1 MRRSLLRTFRDGAGN
16 FVPRPTFSFDNHPH
30 WFVGH
35 MSKGKVKIEQK
46 MKDVDVILEVRDAR
60 APFTSAQ
67 FELTTNLPSNVQR
80 LVVLNKADLVTPNV
94 GLAMRGLIEEAG
106 QPCLLTTAAENRNLI
121 KIKQFALDNVR
132 SKHPRTLGVMLM
144 VVGLPNV
151 GKSTIISGL
160 KRIAFA
166 TLRHQGPNS
175 KLMQGVKWTEP
186 KMSNVPGLTRDV
198 SFFQLSNHPRL
209 YCYDTP
215 GVSLL
220 KKRNDPERNAKLG
233 VLKCMPDHIAGE
245 AYLADYLLYRLNR
258 DYFMDYV
265 RELELPGPTND
276 IRYLC
281 AHISALLAHRN
292 TNQHKSF
299 ILQAC
304 SPAYSVSRL
313 PTMAFRA
320 LFVFLSF
327 AAAFA
332 EDVATALASDD
343 VCEAGQDCSLELNQL
358 RGIKVHYLE
367 ALEEDEEQSTQGE
380 EEAELEGGGCTG
392 ATDMKIWKRGGKRSF
407 DAALNSCG
415 RGCAAGFPCTKDCMQ
430 KKGYS
435 GSCASCM
442 AQLVGCSRDHCMNQ
456 CITNDKVYTAQVGS
470 GATFFLDL
478 WRAGKL
484 GKVCLDYVPDPD
496 EVERLRR
503 LRAQTEPPGP
513 WGPACYPDV
522 PDGLELSRRG
532 PLLPEGFVPAGR
544 HGFRSAVGGE
554 KMLQRWALD
563 GYNRAVAVLKLV
575 YNFDPRSKNPK
586 IKEMVATRM
595 AELEGCARRL
605 DPGQPGPPTSSARDA
620 WSERLISEEKFC
632 DAVAVLGPEGER
644 FPFVRALLANLSDP
658 LNAALCL
665 AGGRV

>member
-292 TNQHKSF
+292 TNQ
-299 ILQAC
+299 
-304 SPAYSVSRL
+304 
-313 PTMAFRA
+313 
-320 LFVFLSF
+320 
-327 AAAFA
+327 
-332 EDVATALASDD
+332 
-343 VCEAGQDCSLELNQL
+343 
-358 RGIKVHYLE
+358 
-367 ALEEDEEQSTQGE
+367 
-380 EEAELEGGGCTG
+380 
-392 ATDMKIWKRGGKRSF
+392 
-407 DAALNSCG
+407 
-415 RGCAAGFPCTKDCMQ
+415 
-430 KKGYS
+430 
-435 GSCASCM
+435 
-442 AQLVGCSRDHCMNQ
+442 
-456 CITNDKVYTAQVGS
+456 VYTAQVGS

-503 LRAQTEPPGP
+503 LRA
-513 WGPACYPDV
+513 DRKSV
-522 PDGLELSRRG
+522 
-532 PLLPEGFVPAGR
+532 V
-544 HGFRSAVGGE
+544 
-554 KMLQRWALD
+554 
-563 GYNRAVAVLKLV
+563 
-575 YNFDPRSKNPK
+575 
-586 IKEMVATRM
+586 
-595 AELEGCARRL
+595 
-605 DPGQPGPPTSSARDA
+605 
-620 WSERLISEEKFC
+620 
-632 DAVAVLGPEGER
+632 
-644 FPFVRALLANLSDP
+644 
-658 LNAALCL
+658 
-665 AGGRV
+665 